1 MASNG
6 SFLSSGWYSSSKGD
20 YVYLEFAWTVTN
32 TSIENNQKTIYWEL
46 RGARTA
52 SGYVNAGG
60 FKVVIDSETVY
71 SKSTDYRIDLYNGTV
86 VANGYKTFTHN
97 PDGSRSFSV
106 YIEGGIYTYAV
117 NCSGSKTFELDTIP
131 RASTITSAAS
141 VTLGNKCD
149 VRWTPLSTSFRY
161 KLKFVLGSW
170 DYTTGASHPNTT
182 AADTYSS
189 YPIPLE
195 VAEQITSGYTGRM
208 TVNLYS
214 YSDTGATNQIGS
226 ADSETF
232 TVTVPKS
239 LSPTLTMSLSPVH
252 TLPKAFDGLYIQG
265 LSKVKAT
272 LSGKTQYKASVN
284 SYDVTVDNRTYGVY
298 DKYTSTYLTS
308 AGDFK
313 VTGHVKD
320 SRTYDGYAEDS
331 ITVLPYANP
340 KILNAT
346 AKRCDVNGN
355 PSSTGTYLKIS
366 ATRSYQPVIS
376 NGVQKN
382 FCEISYRYKAGDSP
396 FPKDDDS
403 WTPILNRNDLSSNDV
418 VTEPLLGGS
427 LLTTASYRVEVQA
440 IDDIGNVSSSVIIIS
455 TDKVYWHRDGARN
468 ALGLGKYNERD
479 NALDSAWDIHMNSHT
494 VTGLADPVN
503 NSDAVTLGFLKE
515 YIADYIS
522 NLPKG

>member
-1 MASNG
+1 MASSG

-20 YVYLEFAWTVTN
+20 YIYLEFAWSVTN

-46 RGARTA
+46 RGKRTA
-52 SGYVNAGG
+52 SGYVTSSP
-60 FKVVIDSETVY
+60 FLVTIDGETVY
-71 SKSTDYRIDLYNGTV
+71 SSSSYVDLYNGTI
-86 VANGYKTFTHN
+86 VASGYRTFTHN
-97 PDGSRSFSV
+97 SDGTCSFRV
-106 YIEGGIYTYAV
+106 KIAGGIYYH
-117 NCSGSKTFELDTIP
+117 SGYNVSGEHTFELDTIP
-131 RASTITSAAS
+131 RASAITSAAS
-141 VTLGNKCD
+141 VTLGNPCD
-149 VRWTPLSTSFRY
+149 VRWTPLSASFRY
-161 KLKFVLGSW
+161 KLEFVLGTW
-170 DYTTGASHPNTT
+170 KHTTGAIHPNTT
-182 AADTYSS
+182 SGYAYSG
-189 YPIPLE
+189 YVIPLE
-195 VAEQITSGYTGRM
+195 VAEQITDGPTGLMR
-208 TVNLYS
+208 VNLYS
-214 YSDTGATNQIGS
+214 YSDAGATNQIGS
-226 ADSETF
+226 ADPEAF
-232 TVTVPKS
+232 TVTVPKL

-298 DKYTSTYLTS
+298 DNYTSTYLTG
-308 AGDFK
+308 AGNFK

-346 AKRCDVNGN
+346 AKRCDENGN

-382 FCEISYRYKAGDSP
+382 FCEIRYRYKAESDS
-396 FPKDDDS
+396 DYS
-403 WTPILNRNDLSSNDV
+403 GWITLLNATDLSSDDV
-418 VTEPLLGGS
+418 ATGPLLDGG
-427 LLTTASYRVEVQA
+427 LITTTSYRVEVQA
-440 IDDIGNVSSSVIIIS
+440 IDDIGNVSPPTTILIP

-468 ALGLGKYNERD
+468 ALGLGKYNEQD
-479 NALDSAWDIHMNSHT
+479 NALDSAWDIHMNGHT
-494 VTGLADPVN
+494 VTGLANPVN

-515 YIADYIS
+515 YIESYVS